1 MKLNY
6 KFFLATLVVLT
17 LLPISSINA
26 QQTSLVQGLPQI
38 YVTDLS
44 IPQRQM
50 KAGDEVKGTFTLFN
64 NSQTNAPDVF
74 YLAALV
80 GDFKDNVPTVVYG
93 KRDIGKTFLAA
104 GEKKNISFTY
114 QLPKTIAGNELGIR
128 VQSVFAGLYMGWR
141 DAKII
146 VVGTPAIAKIID
158 AKLIIAGKEFVPE
171 TGPVVPK
178 SKGIEYRIKFS
189 NPTTEVITFLP
200 RVKIFNRMST
210 GELLQKFSGESV
222 TITAKGTSQTIINL
236 PTFDYKSLVYAV
248 ELEFIDAA
256 GEVRAPSVTGRY
268 MILGDMATIQSVA
281 IDKDTL
287 AKGETVNVTVF
298 YQPPPFDQFSPTSDR
313 PRVGEADVAVTLY
326 DENNALIG
334 AATKKINLDLD
345 ETSAVLP
352 LMVTTKA
359 HAIGVTAV
367 ISKNGTE
374 LSTYST
380 KLTPSA
386 ETGAKD
392 DVGGLSATSIVVV
405 IAIVILILGAFLLKL
420 IKKNRNSPP
429 NSPPSATTSNGISN
443 LAIALLVG
451 ATLAVSW
458 GLSPEV
464 AQAWC
469 TFTGGTLTG
478 CSNIYHR
485 EPDVFVNNPINGSHF
500 APGNNFNLEV
510 RQIYNYCLNV
520 GLNGVTTWTITLNGV
535 TKNYESQTGFGGN
548 VINMTYSFPLVT
560 PSTPGTYRIDIKVDN
575 YFYGDHHWTKGYIEI
590 VVDESSPDAPVLDD
604 PTEGPGGGDG
614 GDGCLSDIKLNWS
627 SSIGALKYE
636 VYRDGTIIA
645 EIFSPNTTYT
655 DSFATAGLHNYYIV
669 AVADSQRSSNSNTVS
684 ATKCSTPPSVSLVA
698 DPNPATANKDIVTWT
713 ATPSG
718 GSCGLSGFSFRFNGD
733 DNIDEENGSSGI
745 LTHKYYDPGSYSMQV
760 KASKNGCETVY
771 TISTVEVNPNNLTNI
786 TCEPSPKTVMVNQE
800 VTWTAIPN
808 PDGDYIYTWSGD
820 DGLSGGGKSIVK
832 NYLSPGVYRAEVDVD
847 DIGNSHCE
855 STVNVK
861 IDPRFQ
867 EF

>member
-6 KFFLATLVVLT
+6 KFFLVTLIVLI
-17 LLPISSINA
+17 LLPISLINA

-93 KRDIGKTFLAA
+93 KQDIGKTFLAA
-104 GEKKNISFTY
+104 GEKRSISFTY

-128 VQSVFAGLYMGWR
+128 VQSVFAGLYMGWK

-146 VVGTPAIAKIID
+146 VVGKPAIAKITD
-158 AKLIIAGKEFVPE
+158 VKLIIAGKEYMPE

-178 SKGIEYRIKFS
+178 GKGVEYRIKFS
-189 NPTTEVITFLP
+189 NPTTEAVTFIP

-222 TITAKGTSQTIINL
+222 TITAKDTSQTIINL
-236 PTFDYKSLVYAV
+236 PTFDYKPLVYAV

-256 GEVRAPSVTGRY
+256 GEMRAPSVTGRY

-287 AKGETVNVTVF
+287 EKGETASVTVF
-298 YQPPPFDQFSPTSDR
+298 YQPPPFDQFSPTGDR

-345 ETSAVLP
+345 ETSVVLP
-352 LMVTTKA
+352 LIIAVKA
-359 HAIGVTAV
+359 HIIGVTAV

-386 ETGAKD
+386 ETSAKND
-392 DVGGLSATSIVVV
+392 ASGSSTTPMVV
-405 IAIVILILGAFLLKL
+405 IIVIIILTLGALLLEL
-420 IKKNRNSPP
+420 IKKNRGSPP
-429 NSPPSATTSNGISN
+429 NSSPSATTPNGISN
-443 LAIALLVG
+443 LIIALLVG
-451 ATLAVSW
+451 VALTVSFGLA
-458 GLSPEV
+458 PKV
-464 AQAWC
+464 AQARC

-478 CSNIYHR
+478 CSNIYNR

-500 APGNNFNLEV
+500 TPDSNFNLEV
-510 RQIYNYCLNV
+510 KQVYNYCLNTGFV
-520 GLNGVTTWTITLNGV
+520 AVTTWTITLDGV
-535 TKNYESQTGFGGN
+535 TRDYESKTGRGGS
-548 VINMTYSFPLVT
+548 IIDTTYSFPMVA
-560 PSTPGTYRIDIKVDN
+560 PSQPGTYRIDIKVDN
-575 YFYGDHHWTKGYIEI
+575 YFYNSHHWTKGYIEI
-590 VVDESSPDAPVLDD
+590 VVDEPPLDAPVLDE
-604 PTEGPGGGDG
+604 PTEGPGSGDG
-614 GDGCLSDIKLNWS
+614 GDACLSDIKLNWS

-645 EIFSPNTTYT
+645 EIFSPNITYT

-684 ATKCSTPPSVSLVA
+684 ASKCVIPQSVSLVA
-698 DPNPATANKDIVTWT
+698 DPNPAIANKDIVTWT
-713 ATPSG
+713 ATPFG
-718 GSCGLSGFSFRFNGD
+718 GSCGFSGFSFRFTGD
-733 DNIDEENGSSGI
+733 DNIDEENGSSGT

-760 KASKNGCETVY
+760 KVSKNGCETLY
-771 TISTVEVNPNNLTNI
+771 TISTVKVNPNNLTNI

-820 DGLSGGGKSIVK
+820 DSLSGSGKSIVK
-832 NYLSPGVYRAEVDVD
+832 SYLSPGVYRAKVDVD